1 MSSEAISFVHRRLLP
16 QSRCPVLLGDNMG
29 QKVFVR
35 FSLGEAASHGSLI
48 EAKKRRCL
56 ALLHTSRMGG
66 NLIKADEKT
75 EISTF
80 LGAV

>member
-1 MSSEAISFVHRRLLP
+1 
-16 QSRCPVLLGDNMG
+16 
-29 QKVFVR
+29 
-35 FSLGEAASHGSLI
+35 LGEAASRGSLI

-75 EISTF
+75 EISIF